1 MTSSDK
7 KLKDSINKMAKYI
20 LKLRS
25 EKKQYENKM
34 INERGRIQ
42 KKIIQLNLD
51 QKYKLKN
58 INRNVM
64 LKKYKN
70 EVNLKQRNE
79 IVKRELQF
87 LKRNQIAIE
96 QNCTRNKRKL
106 QQEIDSM
113 KNVIRMLKH
122 RSSKHKLHGL
132 I

>member
-1 MTSSDK
+1 
-7 KLKDSINKMAKYI
+7 
-20 LKLRS
+20 
-25 EKKQYENKM
+25 M

-87 LKRNQIAIE
+87 LERNQIAIE